1 MSHLKNRNERALI
14 RPSVIRRKSALKDQA
29 ASPEPTPVKGDQAL
43 VKSINRIALL
53 RLLREH
59 AGISR
64 AGLSERSGL
73 TRSTV
78 SLLIKELID
87 EGWLVEADAFV
98 TGTVGRRPTPLQL
111 AGKDMVLLG
120 VDLGPDAV
128 QVVATSI
135 HGEILEASQAALRSK
150 DPDEAC
156 HQLVEM
162 ATALSAKMARGGLR
176 LLGIGVGLHGPV
188 DKRSGMLEFAP
199 NIGWRHVEIGRRLGA
214 ELAQAGLADV
224 PVYYHN
230 EADLAAV
237 GETEFCERPVDD
249 PLVYVSCGVGVGA
262 GIILNHALFTG
273 ASGSAGEI
281 GHTTLVI
288 EGQPC
293 SCGRLG
299 CAEAYIGLKAI
310 AAAAGCFQD
319 DVIDRRALRA
329 RMSSRDP
336 ATRAAFARAGAY
348 LGVLLQNAWT
358 TFNPQVIV
366 LGGETVT
373 LGGDTLLDAA
383 TEVLSR
389 YAQRAGLTAPVVK
402 TARYSDLATAVGGA
416 AYALHAMLNP
426 HQPALH
432 SQYVPAS

>member
-1 MSHLKNRNERALI
+1 MSHVKNRNERALI
-14 RPSVIRRKSALKDQA
+14 RPPVIRRKSTPKEEVPSP
-29 ASPEPTPVKGDQAL
+29 ASAPVKGDQAL

-87 EGWLVEADAFV
+87 EGWLVESDAFV
-98 TGTVGRRPTPLQL
+98 TGTVGRRPTPLKL

-120 VDLGPDAV
+120 VDLSPDSV

-135 HGEILEASQAALRSK
+135 HGEIIEASQAALRSK

-162 ATALSAKMARGGLR
+162 STALSSKMAHGGLR

-249 PLVYVSCGVGVGA
+249 PLVYVSCGVGVGS

-336 ATRAAFARAGAY
+336 ATRAAFAKAGTY

-389 YAQRAGLTAPVVK
+389 YAERAGLTAPVVK

-432 SQYVPAS
+432 SQYVPT

>member
-1 MSHLKNRNERALI
+1 MREQRKKIST
-14 RPSVIRRKSALKDQA
+14 PS
-29 ASPEPTPVKGDQAL
+29 PVTGDQAY

-64 AGLSERSGL
+64 ADLSERSGL

-98 TGTVGRRPTPLQL
+98 TGTAGRRPTPLKL

-120 VDLGPDAV
+120 VDLGPDAIR
-128 QVVATSI
+128 VVATSI

-162 ATALSAKMARGGLR
+162 ATALSAKMARGGSR

-329 RMSSRDP
+329 RMSSRNP

-348 LGVLLQNAWT
+348 LGVLLQNVWT

-373 LGGDTLLDAA
+373 FGGDTLLDAA
-383 TEVLSR
+383 SEVLSR
-389 YAQRAGLTAPVVK
+389 YAERAGLIAPVVK
-402 TARYSDLATAVGGA
+402 TARHSDLATAVGGA
-416 AYALHAMLNP
+416 AFVLHAMFNP

-432 SQYVPAS
+432 SQYVPAPDSV